1 MKFLYTVLIVII
13 MFSSNYSQSEKQT
26 NHNFQKEIK
35 KTLSADYLLY
45 LPREYADSDS
55 LFPLV
60 MFLHGSGERG
70 NDLEKVKIHGLPMLI
85 EQGKDFPFLVVSPQ
99 CAENK
104 FWDTDVLSSL
114 LDEIEAKYRVD
125 PNRIYVTGLSLG
137 GNGTWSLAFAEPY
150 RFAAIAPVCGWSVPS
165 VACTIKH
172 LPIWV
177 FHGDKDNVV
186 PFSSSELMVNRLKAC
201 GGNVRFT
208 IYKNGNHNAWTET
221 YNNEEL
227 YSWLLN
233 QSLDKNRK
241 ED

>member
-1 MKFLYTVLIVII
+1 MI
-13 MFSSNYSQSEKQT
+13 
-26 NHNFQKEIK
+26 
-35 KTLSADYLLY
+35 
-45 LPREYADSDS
+45 
-55 LFPLV
+55 
-60 MFLHGSGERG
+60 
-70 NDLEKVKIHGLPMLI
+70 
-85 EQGKDFPFLVVSPQ
+85 
-99 CAENK
+99 
-104 FWDTDVLSSL
+104 
-114 LDEIEAKYRVD
+114 

-137 GNGTWSLAFAEPY
+137 GNGTWSLALAEPN

-172 LPIWV
+172 LPIWS

-201 GGNVRFT
+201 GGNVKFT
-208 IYKNGNHNAWTET
+208 VYKNGNHNAWTET